1 MKKKLFLPFILA
13 IAIALTLVLAVS
25 AEGIV
30 HNSNTVD
37 YNKTVK
43 LYQEYTLADGTV
55 TDTVPIY
62 KEKERNTVNECAE
75 KLQENGVIVSYK
87 SDFHQKFT
95 VMDQSVVWY
104 GSVNFLSFGTH
115 EESIMRF
122 ENADIAG
129 QLMDTV
135 L

>member
-62 KEKERNTVNECAE
+62 KEKERDTVNECA
-75 KLQENGVIVSYK
+75 
-87 SDFHQKFT
+87 
-95 VMDQSVVWY
+95 
-104 GSVNFLSFGTH
+104 
-115 EESIMRF
+115 
-122 ENADIAG
+122 
-129 QLMDTV
+129 
-135 L
+135 

>member
-87 SDFHQKFT
+87 SDFYQKFT
-95 VMDQSVVWY
+95 VIDQSVVWY